1 MEIKPFG
8 VNMVVKPMQA
18 TGILQADDIPLC
30 EQGTVISIGEDVKR
44 IQVGDVIAFSK
55 WGAKSTEIKNEKYYF
70 LPEDDRFI
78 LGKLTMPGQLAA

>member
-8 VNMVVKPMQA
+8 VNMVIKPLEA
-18 TGILQADDIPLC
+18 GGILRPDDIPLC
-30 EQGTVISIGEDVKR
+30 EQGTVIAIGDEVKR
-44 IQVGDVIAFSK
+44 IQVGDVLAFSK

-78 LGKLTMPGQLAA
+78 LGKLSMLG